1 MTCVLKSVFHPSLPP
16 LSSLSLCPHFGGG
29 DSIWTSEP
37 LHRLWETAWLRGG
50 KKKKKKKK
58 RGQASE
64 GENVRGVFRAPDD
77 AILSRNTAS
86 APPMAA
92 HAWADARRVSTATPN
107 LPQHQSFPSHFPLR
121 PSSSSL
127 SLSLYLSPLPWNKC
141 QTANKHS
148 SAWGCSKWPP

>member
-1 MTCVLKSVFHPSLPP
+1 MFSNLPSVHPSLPCP
-16 LSSLSLCPHFGGG
+16 LFLSALILGVGIPFEQASLCIACGRQL
-29 DSIWTSEP
+29 DSE
-37 LHRLWETAWLRGG
+37 EE
-50 KKKKKKKK
+50 KKKKKEE
-58 RGQASE
+58 QASE

-107 LPQHQSFPSHFPLR
+107 LPQHQSFPSHFPPR
-121 PSSSSL
+121 PSSS

-141 QTANKHS
+141 QTANKQS
-148 SAWGCSKWPP
+148 SA